1 MSSSE
6 SAPDRASL
14 QIKGSDAV
22 AQALAAARTFSD
34 DQWLTE
40 EETARLC
47 IIVEELI
54 TNLYDHA
61 GLTAG
66 HEVELSFA
74 SEPDGIHLVLIDPS
88 PPFDPRTAPRDAMAD
103 RGGGAGIDIVKAWAE
118 IVGYTET
125 AQGNRLEVVMPVG
138 LQG

>member
-14 QIKGSDAV
+14 RIKGRDAV
-22 AQALAAARTFSD
+22 VQALAAARAFSEE
-34 DQWLTE
+34 QWLTD

-66 HEVELSFA
+66 HEVDLGFA
-74 SEPDGIHLVLIDPS
+74 SEPDGIHLILIDPS
-88 PPFDPRTAPRDAMAD
+88 SPFDPRTAPRSETPD

-118 IVGYTET
+118 IVEYKQT